1 MLHLQPLRQ
10 TAGVL
15 ILLAC
20 LAGAGDAS
28 AASALTAADL
38 ALLNRVT
45 WGVNASSAKTLETRG
60 VRGYLRGQLRS
71 SGQDPLPPEAQ
82 AQIDAMRISKESIV
96 DLVTETDQQ
105 ARALYT
111 MSDPAQKAA
120 ALEAH
125 KRAVVGLANEAATR
139 SLLRD
144 LYSPNQLLEQ
154 TTWFWMNHFNVHQY
168 KSNLQ
173 VLVGDYEE
181 NAIRAHAFG
190 KFRDL
195 LSATLHHP
203 AMLHYLDNDQNA
215 VGHINENYAREL
227 MELHTM
233 GVGSGYTQQDVEA
246 LARILTGV
254 SGNPAVTPSMLK
266 PEWQSQYVRDGLFEF
281 NPQRHDYG
289 EKVLLG
295 HVIKG
300 RGLAE
305 VDEALDIL
313 SREPATARF
322 ISRKLALYFVADD
335 PPPALVDRMARVFQ
349 RSDGDIRA
357 VLEAMITAPEFRAS
371 LGRKFKDPAHYVIS
385 ALRLAYDDRVIL
397 TIGPVQNWLTRMGE
411 PLYGR
416 DTPDGYPLSQAGWAG
431 PGGMS
436 THFEVARQIGASSQG
451 LFKTPGP
458 PPKDRPAFPL
468 LQNSI
473 YFGGLSQALSP
484 STLAALDQ
492 ATSPQDWNTLF
503 LSSPE
508 FMRR

>member
-1 MLHLQPLRQ
+1 MLHLQLLRQ
-10 TAGVL
+10 IVRALV
-15 ILLAC
+15 LLAC
-20 LAGAGDAS
+20 LAGAGSTFATT
-28 AASALTAADL
+28 LTATDL

-45 WGVNASSAKTLETRG
+45 WGVNASSAKALSEQGPR
-60 VRGYLRGQLRS
+60 RYLRGQLRPAAQS
-71 SGQDPLPPEAQ
+71 PLPPEAQ

-96 DLVTETDQQ
+96 ALVTETDQQ
-105 ARALYT
+105 ARALYKMT
-111 MSDPAQKAA
+111 DQAQKAA
-120 ALEAH
+120 AQEAH
-125 KRAVVGLANEAATR
+125 KRAVVALANEAATR

-144 LYSPNQLLEQ
+144 LYSPDQLLEQ

-168 KSNLQ
+168 KSNIQ
-173 VLVGDYEE
+173 VLIGDYEE
-181 NAIRAHAFG
+181 TAIRAHAFG
-190 KFRDL
+190 RFRDL

-233 GVGSGYTQQDVEA
+233 GVGSGYSQQDVEA

-254 SGNPAVTPSMLK
+254 SGNPAATPPKLK
-266 PEWQSQYVRDGLFEF
+266 PEWAGQYVREGLFEF

-289 EKVLLG
+289 DKVLLG

-313 SREPATARF
+313 SRQPATARF
-322 ISRKLALYFVADD
+322 ISKKLASYFVTDD
-335 PPPALVDRMARVFQ
+335 PPPALVDRMAKTFI

-357 VLEAMITAPEFRAS
+357 VLETMMAAPEFKAS
-371 LGRKFKDPAHYVIS
+371 LGGKFKDPTHYVIS
-385 ALRLAYDDRVIL
+385 AVRMAYDDKVVL
-397 TIGPVQNWLTRMGE
+397 TTSSIQNWLTRMAE

-416 DTPDGYPLSQAGWAG
+416 DTPDGYPLGQAAWAG
-431 PGGMS
+431 PGGLS
-436 THFEVARQIGASSQG
+436 TRFEVARQIGANSAG
-451 LFKTPGP
+451 LFKAAGP
-458 PPKDRPAFPL
+458 PAQDRPTYPL
-468 LQNSI
+468 LQNSL
-473 YFGGLSQALSP
+473 YFESLSQTLSP
-484 STLAALDQ
+484 STRAALDQ
-492 ATSPQDWNTLF
+492 AASPQDWNTLF